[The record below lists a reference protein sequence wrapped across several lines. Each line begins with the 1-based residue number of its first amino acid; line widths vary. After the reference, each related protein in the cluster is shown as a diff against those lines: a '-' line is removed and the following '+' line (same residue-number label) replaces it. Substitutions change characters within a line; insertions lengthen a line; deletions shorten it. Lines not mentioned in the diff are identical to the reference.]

1 MERSVVY
8 CVPIPGESQWAYPK
22 REQQNTVTNGTTQKT
37 AKKRDRMEEEED
49 HDEDEHI
56 EEQQDIQQAK
66 RRNVQNTQSTPSSTV
81 TVTESTPINLKGGLE
96 MPVPTEHGTAAA
108 VKIYEDASFKICEII
123 ELVGVISEDPSSFSS
138 EYEPK
143 EFVVLLI
150 VNYCSDSMFSA
161 QMDSMPSSLV
171 PRLHCIAYKRFES
184 VQAPYVDQKREWF
197 DSVLNHC

>member
-66 RRNVQNTQSTPSSTV
+66 RRNVQQNTQSTPSSTV

-138 EYEPK
+138 EYETK
-143 EFVVLLI
+143 EFVT
-150 VNYCSDSMFSA
+150 
-161 QMDSMPSSLV
+161 
-171 PRLHCIAYKRFES
+171 
-184 VQAPYVDQKREWF
+184 
-197 DSVLNHC
+197 